1 MVGDLMTQLLEVLE
15 LILNGAGEALRS
27 RRVPMMV
34 RVLLAVLL
42 LLLCGGIGV
51 RLLLAALSSGTTTPL
66 SLGTV
71 LLVGLAAFCV
81 YQIRRWRKRR

>member
-51 RLLLAALSSGTTTPL
+51 RLLLAALASGTTKPL
-66 SLGTV
+66 ILGTV
-71 LLVGLAAFCV
+71 LLVGLAALCV
-81 YQIRRWRKRR
+81 YQIRRWHRRR

>member
-1 MVGDLMTQLLEVLE
+1 
-15 LILNGAGEALRS
+15 
-27 RRVPMMV
+27 MMV
-34 RVLLAVLL
+34 RGLLAVLL

-51 RLLLAALSSGTTTPL
+51 RLLLAALTSGTTKPL
-66 SLGTV
+66 ILGTV